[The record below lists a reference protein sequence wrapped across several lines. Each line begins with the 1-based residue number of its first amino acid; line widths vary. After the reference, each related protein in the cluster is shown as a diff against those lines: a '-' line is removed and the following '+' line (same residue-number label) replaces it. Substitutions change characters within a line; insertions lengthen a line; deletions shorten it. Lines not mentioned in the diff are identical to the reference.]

1 MIEKGVCSGQGGQG
15 MVLVGELIIKASL
28 KEDLEASGYP
38 SYGPEIR
45 GGAAHLSYVI
55 SDTPIA
61 NPVVADFDV
70 AIIMNNY
77 SMSQFVC
84 DSSRM
89 AEREKLKTQG
99 IRVSDRRLKTGGVL
113 IYNSSLITRM
123 EVPDRHDL
131 KTYGIPASEITSSK
145 IPNMILLGAYM
156 QVKGRPK
163 IATLEEIFKG
173 IFTGRKSDF
182 IDANLK
188 DISIGMD
195 YILNNYEI

>member
-1 MIEKGVCSGQGGQG
+1 MIEKGVSSGQGGQG

-28 KEDLEASGYP
+28 KEGLEASGYP

-55 SDTPIA
+55 SDSPIA
-61 NPVVADFDV
+61 NPVVSDFDV

-77 SMSQFVC
+77 SMAQFVC
-84 DSSRM
+84 DPNMM
-89 AEREKLKTQG
+89 AEREKLKAQG
-99 IRVSDRRLKTGGVL
+99 MRVGDRRLKNKGVL

-123 EVPDRHDL
+123 EVPDRPDL
-131 KTYGIPASEITSSK
+131 KIYGVPASEITSSK

-163 IATLEEIFKG
+163 ISTLEEIFKG
-173 IFTGRKSDF
+173 IFTGKKAGF
-182 IDANLK
+182 IDANIK
-188 DISIGMD
+188 DINIGME
-195 YILNNYEI
+195 YILKNY